1 MLAKVEMVFQMA
13 VKILLLYSTN
23 IANLQKKTKNK
34 TEAIFEWKYKFLNL
48 LVYSQTCTWFSVLGK

>member
-23 IANLQKKTKNK
+23 IANLQKKTKTKQKQFSN
-34 TEAIFEWKYKFLNL
+34 ENISFW
-48 LVYSQTCTWFSVLGK
+48 TCLYIPKHALDLAC